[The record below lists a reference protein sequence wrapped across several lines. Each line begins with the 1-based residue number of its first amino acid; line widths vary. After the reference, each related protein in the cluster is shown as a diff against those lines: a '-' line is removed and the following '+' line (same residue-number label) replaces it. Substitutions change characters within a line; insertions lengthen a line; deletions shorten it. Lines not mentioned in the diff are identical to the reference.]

1 MLSINQVSFPKL
13 VNAGEQFKIEVTV
26 ESNFYFEDLEQM
38 TWNTVENRALVW
50 NNIDDTWDD
59 IE

>member
-13 VNAGEQFKIEVTV
+13 VNAGQQFKIEVTV

-50 NNIDDTWDD
+50 NNIDETWDD
-59 IE
+59 I